1 MSHEGI
7 MCQDEQ
13 VCCGPSKDTAVRP
26 GRHAE
31 KLSLLHLSAE
41 VNWQVH
47 GPWQPHINNLTIE
60 KWLFVNAQLS

>member
-1 MSHEGI
+1 

-41 VNWQVH
+41 VNWQVR
-47 GPWQPHINNLTIE
+47 GPWQPHT
-60 KWLFVNAQLS
+60 